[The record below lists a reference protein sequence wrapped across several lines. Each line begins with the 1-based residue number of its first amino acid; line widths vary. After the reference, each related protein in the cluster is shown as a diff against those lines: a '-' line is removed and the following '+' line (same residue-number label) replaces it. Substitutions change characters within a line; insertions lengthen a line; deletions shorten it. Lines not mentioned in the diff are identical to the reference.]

1 MCNGETSVNSGISV
15 NCDLLYENS
24 QKLVQVI
31 AARWRRSANFQRNSK
46 IFNRD
51 MTLSNSDFMKDYLWR
66 HESVNRANVVSKL
79 IQIWKFINFW
89 KKFREI
95 IFANRHLLGS
105 KQEFNFAN
113 LTKLSSRENFFPQG
127 NIFGLSR
134 FASTARKS
142 YTCKDKTISTFQKSA
157 YPTFQLNKV
166 IIERWKTW
174 TY

>member
-1 MCNGETSVNSGISV
+1 MKTLKNWYRWSLQGGEGLQTFKGIPKFLTEIWPYQILIS
-15 NCDLLYENS
+15 
-24 QKLVQVI
+24 
-31 AARWRRSANFQRNSK
+31 WR
-46 IFNRD
+46 II
-51 MTLSNSDFMKDYLWR
+51 LWR
-66 HESVNRANVVSKL
+66 HKSVNRANVVSKL

-142 YTCKDKTISTFQKSA
+142 YICKDKTISTFQKSA